1 MKKILFFAALL
12 ISGLMFTACSSSDD
26 NPVTPPTP
34 TPTPTPTGKADVV
47 MMYYA
52 VGGSDLD
59 DDTEEALATVAYDQS
74 TKFANARTF
83 IQYKYS
89 AKPNPKWDKGYVM
102 SGDPGCAY
110 RFEASKE
117 NLNPNFAINEKGESN
132 IEKVGKVFNL
142 NDKMKVGDKTYKMY
156 DPNNLKD
163 FINYCMQQEP
173 NAKVYVLAFGDHG
186 GAYSVTSDYNKS
198 LAQSRGVMYDDNFE
212 GNPCMSPTEIA
223 TAVKAV
229 GKKIDLVFFD
239 CCLMSN
245 LEVLSE
251 LHSSN
256 LIDYVF
262 ASGHTVTQCPMSLF
276 VEDVVKGLN
285 KGSWLDGAKQYVR
298 DITNLKEGFYKK
310 SPSTAGRNMDYT
322 LTDMSK
328 LPAALA
334 SIKAVAEYLVALPDA
349 TLSTKMDDFTLA
361 ASSCYQYTNTSPFYD
376 VMSYFNM
383 LKEKVFTNDQK
394 FAQLVENA
402 KTAIY
407 ACHVA
412 HQEYNYVS
420 DTEKDKPHWNLSY
433 SITLG
438 FNSSRLDFS
447 KVKEADKRTV
457 PNQGVIMVAIKAG
470 HGKPADPYYNDFMLE
485 NGENYYASWEEGQEV
500 NVRFVNNYYAKGS
513 HSYESWDNTYRTTA
527 FDGATK
533 WSAWMKKN
541 TGIPY
546 DNPPLGDEGNVVFD
560 DNLDDFLNDLNN
572 WLDEVNGALQ

>member
-1 MKKILFFAALL
+1 MKKVLFFAALL

-26 NPVTPPTP
+26 NPGGTTPPG
-34 TPTPTPTGKADVV
+34 PTPTGKADVV
-47 MMYYA
+47 FMYYA
-52 VGGSDLD
+52 IGGSDLD
-59 DDTEEALATVAYDQS
+59 DDTEEALADIAYYQQGS
-74 TKFANARTF
+74 FPNARTF
-83 IQYKYS
+83 VQYKYS
-89 AKPNPKWDKGYVM
+89 AKPNARWDKGYVM

-117 NLNPNFAINEKGESN
+117 NLNPKFYINQNNESN
-132 IEKVGKVFNL
+132 INQIGKVFTL
-142 NDKMKVGDKTYKMY
+142 NDKMKVGDGTYKMY

-186 GAYSVTSDYNKS
+186 GAYNITADYNKS
-198 LAQSRGVMYDDNFE
+198 LAQSRGVMYDDNI
-212 GNPCMSPTEIA
+212 GGKPCMSPTEIA

-251 LHSSN
+251 LHSTN

-262 ASGHTVTQCPMSLF
+262 ASGHTVTQSPMDLF
-276 VEDVVKGLN
+276 LLDVVKGLN
-285 KGSWLDGAKQYVR
+285 KGSWLDGAKQYVS
-298 DITNLKEGFYKK
+298 DITKLKEDSYKLK
-310 SPSTAGRNMDYT
+310 PKPRGRNMDYT

-334 SIKAVAEYLVALPDA
+334 SIKAVTDYLVAIPEA
-349 TLSTKMDDFTLA
+349 TLETKKDAFTEA
-361 ASSCYQYTNTSPFYD
+361 ASSCYQYTNTDAFYD
-376 VMSYFNM
+376 IVSYFNA
-383 LKEKVFTNDQK
+383 LKEKVFTNDQAY
-394 FAQLVENA
+394 AQLVENA
-402 KTAIY
+402 KKAIY

-433 SITLG
+433 SVNLG

-447 KVKEADKRTV
+447 NVKEADKRNV
-457 PNQGVIMVAIKAG
+457 QNQGVIMIAIKAG
-470 HGKPADPYYNDFMLE
+470 NGKPGDPYYNDFMLE
-485 NGENYYASWEEGQEV
+485 NGDNYFASWEEGQEE

-513 HSYESWDNTYRTTA
+513 HSYESWDNTYRTMA
-527 FDGATK
+527 FDRTTG
-533 WSAWMKKN
+533 WSGWMKKN

-546 DNPPLGDEGNVVFD
+546 DNPPYGDEGNVVFEE
-560 DNLDDFLNDLNN
+560 NLDDFLNDLND
-572 WLDEVNGALQ
+572 WLDGVNEALK